1 MTMCR
6 IMVRAMAR
14 ITGIGLLVAGLWA
27 PAGVN
32 AVAGGLADPMRP
44 SYVYGGG
51 TARAGLVLQSTVI
64 SGQRKSAIISGRLLH
79 EGERIG
85 KARVVEIR
93 RNEVVL
99 KKGKRLIHLRVMP
112 KLAKKIKPTQIEDN
126 DSKK

>member
-1 MTMCR
+1 MTMR
-6 IMVRAMAR
+6 WVMVRATAR
-14 ITGIGLLVAGLWA
+14 ITGIGLLVAGLWVSA
-27 PAGVN
+27 SVSV
-32 AVAGGLADPMRP
+32 VAGGLADPMRP

-51 TARAGLVLQSTVI
+51 TARTGLVLQSTVI
-64 SGQRKSAIISGRLLH
+64 SGQRKSAIINGRLLH
-79 EGERIG
+79 EGEKIG

-112 KLAKKIKPTQIEDN
+112 KLAKKIKSTQIEDN